1 MVNEHPEGK
10 VCPLRMFQFMQDQG
24 CIGDKCMW
32 IWKCR
37 EPKPDS
43 YYIELPSWIHQKPN
57 DTSENHEECHCGFPH
72 NYSEEGFS

>member
-37 EPKPDS
+37 EPQPATQEDIFTIYAGTHS
-43 YYIELPSWIHQKPN
+43 SIGGYSDPS
-57 DTSENHEECHCGFPH
+57 
-72 NYSEEGFS
+72 